1 MKKKINKHFE
11 NHCIPLD
18 PLGALVSCTFQLLC
32 LFGWRV
38 SSLSCH
44 SFSRSVKPFQEHCC
58 KCCLVTLTTTF
69 INCFEID
76 FREEIARQQNIMRER
91 KLQAEGKTDQARSDL
106 ARLAIIR
113 KQREEAARK
122 REEEKKGTIL
132 LSLNSESLVF
142 V

>member
-1 MKKKINKHFE
+1 MSF
-11 NHCIPLD
+11 
-18 PLGALVSCTFQLLC
+18 TFQFLC

-38 SSLSCH
+38 SSLSC
-44 SFSRSVKPFQEHCC
+44 FVKPFQEQCC
-58 KCCLVTLTTTF
+58 KCYLVTLTTTF

-113 KQREEAARK
+113 KQREDAARK

-132 LSLNSESLVF
+132 LSLNSQSLLKIPSV
-142 V
+142 